1 MDASTI
7 AAAYTGAKVALQT
20 LRTVISTK
28 ADIAADTRVIDAF
41 EQLGRFRTLSSNSA
55 TQLQRS
61 RRRTSP
67 NCPGCGKSFTVEQS
81 AYAGR
86 ALPSRGDW

>member
-41 EQLGRFRTLSSNSA
+41 EQLGKIQDTLFELRNTIA
-55 TQLQRS
+55 ALQEENFAQLSGLR
-61 RRRTSP
+61 
-67 NCPGCGKSFTVEQS
+67 
-81 AYAGR
+81 
-86 ALPSRGDW
+86 